1 VSGWFRRGVTFVT
14 LTDDPAGRP
23 YLGRPVWAEPKAGD
37 VVGLGEWTARL
48 EIRGEVCRVFAVVLI
63 MNDRS
68 LTPRVRAALRR
79 LAAGPQDMRDEALLQ
94 EINDEMKKLPVEE
107 VAYVRDRVRYSC
119 PPCPMVESVVLMLNG
134 LIEVKN
140 LGL

>member
-1 VSGWFRRGVTFVT
+1 
-14 LTDDPAGRP
+14 
-23 YLGRPVWAEPKAGD
+23 
-37 VVGLGEWTARL
+37 
-48 EIRGEVCRVFAVVLI
+48 
-63 MNDRS
+63 MNPS
-68 LTPRVRAALRR
+68 LTPRVHAALRR

-107 VAYVRDRVRYSC
+107 VAYVRDRVRYTC